1 MLQLVLFGGDQILA
15 VESEALERNGTAEKS
30 FSFVLFYI
38 HLQIG
43 KFRLSA
49 WIVRPYHPA
58 KPNRNVENF
67 LGKPMGFPH
76 PFTFS
81 IPYRSHLMP
90 IDPYRSLHIPTDPYR
105 SLQIP
110 TDPYTS
116 LQIPTDPYRSLQI
129 CIDPYRSL
137 QIPIFL

>member
-1 MLQLVLFGGDQILA
+1 MLPLLEAQRMQLWPSKKGLENWCSIHLEDIHAWMLQLVFFGGDQILV
-15 VESEALERNGTAEKS
+15 VELEALERNGTAENS

-58 KPNRNVENF
+58 KPTRNVENF

-76 PFTFS
+76 PFS
-81 IPYRSHLMP
+81 IPYRSLQMP
-90 IDPYRSLHIPTDPYR
+90 IDPYRSL
-105 SLQIP
+105 QI
-110 TDPYTS
+110 
-116 LQIPTDPYRSLQI
+116 R
-129 CIDPYRSL
+129 IDPYRSL
-137 QIPIFL
+137 